1 MIPLADSY
9 FSDMPQ
15 IAKQFLNYLGTI
27 KGRSVRTVDGYHIDL
42 RTFLRFMKL
51 YKSGIKLSG
60 IRLLTAKCHAKY
72 LICGDL
78 FVRALRSV
86 KRRISSN

>member
-42 RTFLRFMKL
+42 RTFLRL
-51 YKSGIKLSG
+51 
-60 IRLLTAKCHAKY
+60 
-72 LICGDL
+72 
-78 FVRALRSV
+78 
-86 KRRISSN
+86 